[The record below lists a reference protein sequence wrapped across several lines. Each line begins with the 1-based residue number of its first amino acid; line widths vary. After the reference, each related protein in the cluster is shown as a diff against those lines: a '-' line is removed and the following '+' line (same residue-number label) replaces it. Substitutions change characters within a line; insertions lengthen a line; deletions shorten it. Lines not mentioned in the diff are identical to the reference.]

1 MNQLSPFVFRDM
13 RKGVIRKSSVSP
25 FLTPENSVSHSIN
38 INFDKVLGSGVVRDG
53 TTRLGTTVVIGVIPL
68 GLAEFGTSVCP
79 GVTVFSGA
87 TTATIFYMNSA
98 GVFKKSAVT
107 NLNNTAKNRFAVL
120 GDRIFRVNGVDGM
133 SSSPNGNAW
142 TASTAAGCLT
152 TVIPGVIMASK
163 NIMLA
168 SGTVYPSRIYF
179 SSVIDPT
186 TASRITWSESASTG
200 DWIDVMPDDGDSIT
214 GFAETSSISLVFKN
228 RAMYRIDSIS
238 KTTDTKNIF
247 NMGAPSQEAIV
258 RCQGL
263 VYFFT
268 GQDIRRTD
276 GGFPEQISR
285 LGVQDW
291 IDAIPYASWS
301 QVSLGTDGI
310 SVYASIGDITLNTGK
325 NEQESFKNV
334 VLKFSPRDES
344 WSVHSYGQEHR
355 YYSQFTISGRK
366 FVEADTS
373 GLVQTVDSGNT
384 DNTVPIFF
392 DLQTQEIEMGNRGHK
407 KSVSDVVVFTD
418 NGIDSQ
424 FGISADGEPFVYLKT
439 NLNKKVNKVSNASSE
454 GNIFTFRWKGET
466 SGTAPRFD
474 GFQLEKITDL
484 GIQ

>member
-1 MNQLSPFVFRDM
+1 MEKTQPFQFRDM
-13 RKGVIRKSSVSP
+13 RRGVIRKSSVNS
-25 FLTPENSVSHSIN
+25 LLAPENSVAHSIN
-38 INFDKVLGSGVVRDG
+38 VNFDKILGSAVVRDG
-53 TTRLGTTVVIGVIPL
+53 TTKLGATLAANRTPL
-68 GLAEFGTSVCP
+68 GLAEFGTTVCV
-79 GVTVFSGA
+79 GVVVFSGA
-87 TTATIFYMNSA
+87 SAATIYYYTTSWNT
-98 GVFKKSAVT
+98 SAVT

-120 GDRIFRVNGVDGM
+120 GNRIFRANGVDGM
-133 SSSPNGNAW
+133 ASSPNGNTW

-152 TVIPGVIMASK
+152 TVIPGILLASK

-168 SGTVYPSRIYF
+168 SGTVYPSRVYF

-186 TASRITWSESASTG
+186 TSARITWNENASTG

-214 GFAETSSISLVFKN
+214 GFAETSTISLVFKN

-247 NMGAPSQEAIV
+247 NMGAPSQEAIT

-291 IDAIPYASWS
+291 IDAIPYANWG
-301 QVSLGTDGI
+301 QVALGTDGL

-325 NEQESFKNV
+325 DNQESFKNV

-355 YYSQFTISGRK
+355 YYAQFTTGGRLL
-366 FVEADTS
+366 VEADTT
-373 GLVQTVDSGNT
+373 GNVQKMNVGNT

-392 DLQTQEIEMGNRGHK
+392 DLQTQEQEFGNRGHK
-407 KSVSDVVVFTD
+407 KSISDNIVVFTK
-418 NGIDSQ
+418 NAIDSQ
-424 FGISADGEPFVYLKT
+424 FGISVDGEPVTYLKKS
-439 NLNKKVNKVSNASSE
+439 LDKRVNKITDVNVE
-454 GNIFTFRWKGET
+454 GNFFTFRWKGET
-466 SGTAPRFD
+466 SETAPIFE
-474 GFQLEKITDL
+474 GFQCEKITDL